1 MFMVYIEPV
10 LNCFSKLALS
20 EEDAHYCYVLNQKQL
35 LKLRFMRVTRKS
47 ATETTRAI
55 TYIRQNLFDSL
66 IMLEKQIILLSG
78 TSYSNM
84 YTFVRKSV
92 TERFWRS
99 YLPFLVAQNRQI
111 TIIIFLFWFC
121 GTVHT
126 WNLPDLKM
134 LQDFIWALVSFPV
147 MFTTCMR
154 KMIGGP
160 FKLDYLH

>member
-92 TERFWRS
+92 TERF
-99 YLPFLVAQNRQI
+99 
-111 TIIIFLFWFC
+111 
-121 GTVHT
+121 
-126 WNLPDLKM
+126 
-134 LQDFIWALVSFPV
+134 
-147 MFTTCMR
+147 
-154 KMIGGP
+154 
-160 FKLDYLH
+160 